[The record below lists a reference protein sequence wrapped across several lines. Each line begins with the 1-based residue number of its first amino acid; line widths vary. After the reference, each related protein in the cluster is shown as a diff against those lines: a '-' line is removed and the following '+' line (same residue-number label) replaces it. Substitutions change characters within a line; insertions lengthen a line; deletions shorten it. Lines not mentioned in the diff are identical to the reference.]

1 MVVLEM
7 EDAWKME
14 LVNVNTCGEDQV
26 VLYLYAK
33 IIVLEM
39 GNALR
44 VDANAMM
51 DSKE

>member
-1 MVVLEM
+1 MAVLEM
-7 EDAWKME
+7 EDVWKME
-14 LVNVNTCGEDQV
+14 IVNANTCGEDQV

-44 VDANAMM
+44 EDANVTM